1 MAEFASKG
9 VAGAGL
15 GLGIAG
21 TALGLLN
28 GGSVLMN
35 NGLNNHNCNTCGNWN
50 SCGGNWNNCGGYWN
64 NGSPYNCP
72 VTQHESQMQG
82 RIAELE
88 GQKYTDAAII
98 TAYKDTY
105 TQFTSQDNKI
115 ASVVKDTTSAL
126 IQTGEAVA
134 KLNEQV
140 ACLKEQLNAKFDFTN
155 QKMDYEIKAARTEAA
170 NLVAME
176 GERRACGDDKL
187 LAYVNGHF
195 IPGTL
200 RLPESEICYNR
211 YVATLE
217 PRTCC
222 GTTTPTTPTT
232 NA

>member
-9 VAGAGL
+9 VAGTGL

-28 GGSVLMN
+28 GGSSLLT
-35 NGLNNHNCNTCGNWN
+35 NGLVGANGCGNCMN
-50 SCGGNWNNCGGYWN
+50 KTNCGNCGN
-64 NGSPYNCP
+64 CGSVYHCP
-72 VTQHESQMQG
+72 VTQHESEMQG

-105 TQFTSQDNKI
+105 AQFTAQDNKI
-115 ASVVKDTTSAL
+115 ANVVKDTTGAL
-126 IQTGEAVA
+126 IETGQAVA
-134 KLNEQV
+134 RLNEQV
-140 ACLKEQLNAKFDFTN
+140 ACLKEQLNSKFDFTN

-170 NLVAME
+170 NMVAME
-176 GERRACGDDKL
+176 GERRACGDEKL

-200 RLPESEICYNR
+200 KLPEREICYGR

-217 PRTCC
+217 ENPCC
-222 GTTTPTTPTT
+222 GGGTTTPTTG
-232 NA
+232 A

>member
-9 VAGAGL
+9 VAGTGL

-28 GGSVLMN
+28 GGSSLLGGSMLGLGRNV
-35 NGLNNHNCNTCGNWN
+35 NGCMGNCGACGNCNCGEY
-50 SCGGNWNNCGGYWN
+50 S
-64 NGSPYNCP
+64 CP
-72 VTQHESQMQG
+72 VTQYESKLQG

-88 GQKYTDAAII
+88 GEKYTDNAII

-105 TQFTSQDNKI
+105 AQFTAQDNKI
-115 ASVVKDTTSAL
+115 SNVVKDTTGAL
-126 IQTGEAVA
+126 IETGQAVA
-134 KLNEQV
+134 RLNEQV
-140 ACLKEQLNAKFDFTN
+140 ACLKEQLNSKFDFTN

-176 GERRACGDDKL
+176 GERRACGDEKI
-187 LAYVNGHF
+187 LAYVDGHF

-200 RLPESEICYNR
+200 KLPEREICYNR

-222 GTTTPTTPTT
+222 GTTTTTTT
-232 NA
+232 DTTTGA

>member
-9 VAGAGL
+9 VAGTGL

-28 GGSVLMN
+28 GGGNLLGLG
-35 NGLNNHNCNTCGNWN
+35 NGLVNGNCGNCAMRN
-50 SCGGNWNNCGGYWN
+50 AGCGCGNGC
-64 NGSPYNCP
+64 NGSEYHCP
-72 VTQHESQMQG
+72 VSQYESKLQS

-88 GQKYTDAAII
+88 GEKYTDNAII

-105 TQFTSQDNKI
+105 AQFTAQDNKI
-115 ASVVKDTTSAL
+115 SNVVKDTTDAL
-126 IQTGEAVA
+126 IQTGQAVA
-134 KLNEQV
+134 TLNEQV
-140 ACLKEQLNAKFDFTN
+140 ACLKEQLNSKFDFTN

-176 GERRACGDDKL
+176 GERRACGDEKL

-200 RLPESEICYNR
+200 KLPEREICYNR

-222 GTTTPTTPTT
+222 GTTTETPTT
-232 NA
+232 GA

>member
-28 GGSVLMN
+28 GGSSLLTNGLMN
-35 NGLNNHNCNTCGNWN
+35 TANGCGNCAN
-50 SCGGNWNNCGGYWN
+50 RTACGGCGN
-64 NGSPYNCP
+64 ANEYNCP
-72 VTQHESQMQG
+72 VTQYESKLQG

-88 GQKYTDAAII
+88 GEKYTDNAII

-105 TQFTSQDNKI
+105 AQFTAQDNKI
-115 ASVVKDTTSAL
+115 SNIVKDTTGAL
-126 IQTGEAVA
+126 IETGQAVA

-140 ACLKEQLNAKFDFTN
+140 ACLKEQLNSKFDFTN

-170 NLVAME
+170 NMVAME
-176 GERRACGDDKL
+176 GERRACGDEKL

-200 RLPESEICYNR
+200 KLPEREICYGR

-217 PRTCC
+217 QNPCC
-222 GTTTPTTPTT
+222 GGSTTGTTTG
-232 NA
+232 A